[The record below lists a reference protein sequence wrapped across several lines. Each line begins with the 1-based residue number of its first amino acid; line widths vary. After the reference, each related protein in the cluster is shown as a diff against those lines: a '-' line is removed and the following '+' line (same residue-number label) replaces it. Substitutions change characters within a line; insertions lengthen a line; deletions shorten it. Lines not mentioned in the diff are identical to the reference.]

1 MALLSDW
8 IYEIIIFLLIAT
20 IIDLLVPKNSYKK
33 YVKLVVGLVLLLIFL
48 KPVFYLFNIDVEQ
61 EVENFFY
68 SINQETEESKNK
80 KYNLKEKE
88 NEIQSG
94 QDAYI
99 YEHMAEELIAIA
111 EYPIIDEYQLEI
123 IDIDFVFNSEIKTYE
138 NLEQLIVYVSEY
150 EGEGRVVKDVKEIV
164 INSDEPEGNN
174 EDIQDQFIQLLREL
188 WELEN
193 QEIRII
199 WEGS

>member
-174 EDIQDQFIQLLREL
+174 EDIQDQFIQQLREL

-199 WEGS
+199 WEGY